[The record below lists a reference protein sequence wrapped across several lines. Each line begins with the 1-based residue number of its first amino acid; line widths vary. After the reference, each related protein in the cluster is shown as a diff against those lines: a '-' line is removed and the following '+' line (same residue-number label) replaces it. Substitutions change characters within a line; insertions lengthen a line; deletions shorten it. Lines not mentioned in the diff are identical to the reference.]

1 MPAPLALPV
10 LGAVARLVLSAGA
23 RQAAKKYG
31 QAAIRRAEAEIV
43 KYQSAL
49 SRRAAA
55 ATRAEGHSAAG
66 QAARKEGLRQGTRR
80 GLETRLDR
88 QRSARGLPRIEE
100 EIPLK
105 FAKGGSI
112 DGKAIKGLTKGSRR
126 K

>member
-1 MPAPLALPV
+1 MPAPV
-10 LGAVARLVLSAGA
+10 LGVVARLVLSSGA

-31 QAAIRRAEAEIV
+31 QAAVTKAREELA

-49 SRRAAA
+49 SRRASD
-55 ATRAEGHSAAG
+55 ATH
-66 QAARKEGLRQGTRR
+66 KEGLGPALRGPSAAARRSARQRERDALG
-80 GLETRLDR
+80 TRLDR